1 LIPSI
6 FVDTSYWVALFNL
19 RDTARTEA
27 ATLAI
32 DFDDYVW
39 VTTDAVLFET
49 LNWFSKAD
57 TALRVFV
64 SESIE
69 AIIANERIEIVTS
82 GRNWLIATT
91 EFYGKRKD
99 KQWSGVDCF
108 SMLVMESKNIQ
119 DVLTTDKHF
128 RQAGFNVL
136 MLEHSS

>member
-1 LIPSI
+1 M
-6 FVDTSYWVALFNL
+6 ALFNL
-19 RDTARTEA
+19 RDKARAEA
-27 ATLAI
+27 QNLATQYD
-32 DFDDYVW
+32 DFVW

-57 TALRVFV
+57 VALRVFV

-91 EFYGKRKD
+91 EFYGKRED
-99 KQWSGVDCF
+99 KQWSGVDCY
-108 SMLVMESKNIQ
+108 SMLVMESKDINDI
-119 DVLTTDKHF
+119 LTTDKHF

-136 MLEHSS
+136 MVDTSGK

>member
-1 LIPSI
+1 M
-6 FVDTSYWVALFNL
+6 DTSYWVALFNL
-19 RDTARTEA
+19 RDTARAEA
-27 ATLAI
+27 EALAT

-69 AIIANERIEIVTS
+69 AIIANERIEIITS

-91 EFYGKRKD
+91 EFYRKRKD
-99 KQWSGVDCF
+99 KKWSGVDCF
-108 SMLVMESKNIQ
+108 SMLVMESKNIT

-136 MLEHSS
+136 MLENSS

>member
-27 ATLAI
+27 AALAI

>member
-1 LIPSI
+1 MIPTV

-19 RDTARTEA
+19 CDNARLEA
-27 ATLAI
+27 QNLAI
-32 DFDDYVW
+32 EYNDFVW
-39 VTTDAVLFET
+39 ITTDAVLFET

-57 TALRVFV
+57 AALRVFV

-108 SMLVMESKNIQ
+108 SMLVMESKGIK
-119 DVLTTDKHF
+119 DILTTDKHF
-128 RQAGFNVL
+128 QQAGFKVL
-136 MLEHSS
+136 MLKD